1 MILSQ
6 LHLIVKMEN
15 GTIKNKVVLRQ
26 QYLFYTV
33 EPPLTATSLGTATS
47 FVLAAD
53 SPYIVYC
60 LSLTTTAT
68 ATKACPQLPK

>member
-1 MILSQ
+1 MKHDFASATLNR
-6 LHLIVKMEN
+6 EN
-15 GTIKNKVVLRQ
+15 GKRYNKNKVVLRQ

-33 EPPLTATSLGTATS
+33 EPPLIATSLGMATF

-60 LSLTTTAT
+60 LSLTNNGNGH
-68 ATKACPQLPK
+68 